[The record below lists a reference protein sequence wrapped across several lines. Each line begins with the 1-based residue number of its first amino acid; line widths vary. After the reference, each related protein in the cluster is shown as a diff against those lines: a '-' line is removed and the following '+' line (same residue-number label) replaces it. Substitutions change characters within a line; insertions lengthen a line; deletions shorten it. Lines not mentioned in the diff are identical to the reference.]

1 MSSLDFDQLHSQ
13 IDATVH
19 TNGPSGKTT
28 AAGLNALLHR
38 MVTDLPSGTSLTPD
52 QIAALEA
59 INPVTLTF
67 NFNTGFADD
76 ITTTIEPARAGTYTM
91 LESSNVADVRLVVN
105 NNAAI
110 LPVKLAAGD
119 TLQLLISRSSPSSN
133 AYYSLLKTI
142 GEHVDL
148 YSNELAPSDGELLL
162 DPGFDSQTVW
172 TMDSN
177 WSIANSQAIDDGT
190 GGGSGRIWQAVD
202 LVAGQA
208 YDITIDASA
217 TGGGGIGF
225 LFIHSQDGSGLAYHK
240 LNSGVTAFQFYATTA
255 EQVMFSLQDNFGNGA
270 INSVS
275 MKIAPL

>member
-38 MVTDLPSGTSLTPD
+38 MVTDLPSEASLTPD

-59 INPVTLTF
+59 VNPVTLTF
-67 NFNTGFADD
+67 NFNTGFAND
-76 ITTTIEPARAGTYTM
+76 ITTTIEPAHAGTYTM
-91 LESSNVADVRLVVN
+91 LESSNVSDVQLTVN
-105 NNAAI
+105 NNANT

-119 TLQLLISRSSPSSN
+119 TLKILISRSDSGSN
-133 AYYSLLKTI
+133 SYYSLLKTI

-148 YSNELAPSDGELLL
+148 YSNQLAPSNGELLL
-162 DPGFDSQTVW
+162 DPSFDSQTVW
-172 TMDSN
+172 TRDPN
-177 WSIANSQAIDDGT
+177 WTIADGQAIDDGSV
-190 GGGSGRIWQAVD
+190 GSGRIWQLVN

-208 YDITIDASA
+208 YDITVDASA

-240 LNSGVTAFQFYATTA
+240 INSGVTAFQFTATTT
-255 EQVMFSLQDNFGNGA
+255 EQVMFSLQDNYGSGS
-270 INSVS
+270 IKSVS
-275 MKIAPL
+275 MKKAEL